1 MTKSWISVI
10 GLGEDG
16 IAGLKPEARAAL
28 EAADVLIGGER
39 HLALVPAHTQER
51 ITWRT
56 PLAETMQDIALR
68 RGKRVAVLAS
78 GDPMMF
84 GVGTTLARHFK
95 REELAIYPG
104 VGAFGL
110 AAARMA
116 WSLPDTA
123 CLTLYGRRTESLN
136 AHLAPGARL
145 LILSEDGETP
155 AQVARALAERGYGD
169 SAMTVFEHMGG
180 PKERRIEGTAGTW
193 RPGRAADLN
202 TVAVEC
208 AGGADAVVLPQAAGL
223 PDELF
228 LHDGQLTKRE
238 VRAATVA
245 ALAPLAGQTLWDVGA
260 GAGSVAIEWLRAA
273 RNARAFAVER
283 EPKRCRMIERNAG
296 FFGVPHL
303 KLVEGEAPAALRDLP
318 APDAAFLGGGASVA
332 GLAELCWAKLK
343 PGGRLVANAVTVE
356 GEARL
361 AELHRAL
368 GGTLTRIAVSR
379 ADKTGARE
387 IWRPAMPVTQ
397 LAATKS

>member
-1 MTKSWISVI
+1 
-10 GLGEDG
+10 
-16 IAGLKPEARAAL
+16 
-28 EAADVLIGGER
+28 
-39 HLALVPAHTQER
+39 
-51 ITWRT
+51 
-56 PLAETMQDIALR
+56 
-68 RGKRVAVLAS
+68 
-78 GDPMMF
+78 
-84 GVGTTLARHFK
+84 
-95 REELAIYPG
+95 
-104 VGAFGL
+104 
-110 AAARMA
+110 
-116 WSLPDTA
+116 
-123 CLTLYGRRTESLN
+123 
-136 AHLAPGARL
+136 
-145 LILSEDGETP
+145 
-155 AQVARALAERGYGD
+155 
-169 SAMTVFEHMGG
+169 
-180 PKERRIEGTAGTW
+180 
-193 RPGRAADLN
+193 
-202 TVAVEC
+202 
-208 AGGADAVVLPQAAGL
+208 
-223 PDELF
+223 
-228 LHDGQLTKRE
+228 
-238 VRAATVA
+238 
-245 ALAPLAGQTLWDVGA
+245 VGA